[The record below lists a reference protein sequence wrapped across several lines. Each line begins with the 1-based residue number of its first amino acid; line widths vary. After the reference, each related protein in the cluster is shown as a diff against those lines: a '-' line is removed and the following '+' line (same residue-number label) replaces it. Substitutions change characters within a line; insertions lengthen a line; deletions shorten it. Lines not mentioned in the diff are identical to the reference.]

1 MLILM
6 ITITTIVL
14 VAGICFYL
22 LRGRKRRIF
31 SDISED
37 DMRIT
42 FPDTDDFEPVT
53 VLSDETRAL
62 LRKRSLHCAESDSLQ
77 TCQFCP
83 DPFLKSRNGYGKPP
97 V

>member
-14 VAGICFYL
+14 VTGICFSL
-22 LRGRKRRIF
+22 LRGRRREEF
-31 SDISED
+31 SDTSGD
-37 DMRIT
+37 DMRIV
-42 FPDTDDFEPVT
+42 FPDTDNFEPVT

-62 LRKRSLHCAESDSLQ
+62 LRRRTLHCAESDSLQ

-83 DPFLKSRNGYGKPP
+83 DPFLKSRNGNGKPP
-97 V
+97 I